1 MKNPRIGLISALTY
15 TPISLVAAGVF
26 LAITLRSDYS
36 WVARLG
42 GAAWVFVLC
51 MIITM
56 PLVTSQVK
64 RWRKASFDSKS
75 CRLE

>member
-1 MKNPRIGLISALTY
+1 MKNPRIGLISALIY
-15 TPISLVAAGVF
+15 TPVSLAAAGVF
-26 LAITLRSDYS
+26 LAVTLGGDYS

-42 GAAWVFVLC
+42 GAAWVFVLG

-56 PLVTSQVK
+56 PLVTAQVK
-64 RWRKASFDSKS
+64 QWRRAGDNKS

>member
-1 MKNPRIGLISALTY
+1 MKSPRIGLISALAY
-15 TPISLVAAGVF
+15 TPISLAAAGIF
-26 LAITLRSDYS
+26 LAVTLRGDYS

-56 PLVTSQVK
+56 PVVTSQVK
-64 RWRKASFDSKS
+64 RWRKASDNKS